1 VINKGNTESDLE
13 RAVKNAF
20 STGRQSL
27 KLYFMIGLPT
37 ETDEDLEGIAELVL
51 KVKRWAPKIKV
62 TASVSTF
69 VPKSHTPFQWAQQIS
84 MEETLRRQDVIR
96 SILKRA
102 RVGLKF
108 HSPRLSFLEGVLARG
123 DERLGRVIMK
133 AYYLGARFDG
143 WDDQF
148 RLPIWLEALSSERID
163 PLEFLSSRPVEGSLP
178 WDFIDSGVRKEFL
191 AKEWDRAHGLESTP
205 DCRTEGCSGC
215 GVCDFKEKR
224 LRFSSTSETKSTE
237 PLNTE
242 PISIRR
248 FRLKYAKLGHM
259 SFIGH
264 QDLIRIYERAFRRSG
279 LELAYSQ
286 GFHPHPKLR
295 FSPPVAFGVE
305 SHAEFLDFDLINC
318 DKAPETLSTELS
330 KALPEG
336 ITPMSF
342 GEISLSEQRLSSK
355 IWRVF
360 YRVYLTEGSDDKF
373 SEKISRFLDSEEF
386 LLSRKKK
393 GKTFEMDLRS
403 RVLDMNYSNGTLS
416 FSCLV
421 KQAGS
426 VHPYEA
432 IAAILGMSRE
442 DALKYRVVK
451 TDAIQV
457 EE

>member
-1 VINKGNTESDLE
+1 
-13 RAVKNAF
+13 
-20 STGRQSL
+20 
-27 KLYFMIGLPT
+27 
-37 ETDEDLEGIAELVL
+37 
-51 KVKRWAPKIKV
+51 
-62 TASVSTF
+62 
-69 VPKSHTPFQWAQQIS
+69 
-84 MEETLRRQDVIR
+84 
-96 SILKRA
+96 
-102 RVGLKF
+102 
-108 HSPRLSFLEGVLARG
+108 
-123 DERLGRVIMK
+123 
-133 AYYLGARFDG
+133 
-143 WDDQF
+143 
-148 RLPIWLEALSSERID
+148 
-163 PLEFLSSRPVEGSLP
+163 
-178 WDFIDSGVRKEFL
+178 
-191 AKEWDRAHGLESTP
+191 
-205 DCRTEGCSGC
+205 
-215 GVCDFKEKR
+215 
-224 LRFSSTSETKSTE
+224 
-237 PLNTE
+237 
-242 PISIRR
+242 
-248 FRLKYAKLGHM
+248 M